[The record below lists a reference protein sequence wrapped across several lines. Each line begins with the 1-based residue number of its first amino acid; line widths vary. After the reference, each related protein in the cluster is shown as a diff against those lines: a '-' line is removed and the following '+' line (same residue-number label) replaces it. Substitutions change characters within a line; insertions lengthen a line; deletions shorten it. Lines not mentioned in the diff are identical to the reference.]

1 MHKETEKRVRATLMI
16 AIQTVLKMADVLE
29 ATLALMGDEE
39 ALCEKDGLPLAR
51 GEYRA

>member
-1 MHKETEKRVRATLMI
+1 MHKETEKRVRATLII

-39 ALCEKDGLPLAR
+39 ALLEKDGELPAR
-51 GEYRA
+51 LGV